1 MQQKNDQKD
10 MRQPNSFQ
18 EQGNYAHP
26 KDEKDTRQPN
36 SFQEQPPNTEKNR
49 TQKSKENE
57 GFSMNDTISRQE
69 DSFNK

>member
-1 MQQKNDQKD
+1 MQQKNEQKD

-18 EQGNYAHP
+18 EQGNSAHP

-36 SFQEQPPNTEKNR
+36 SFQEQPPLTEKNP
-49 TQKSKENE
+49 TQKAKEKQ